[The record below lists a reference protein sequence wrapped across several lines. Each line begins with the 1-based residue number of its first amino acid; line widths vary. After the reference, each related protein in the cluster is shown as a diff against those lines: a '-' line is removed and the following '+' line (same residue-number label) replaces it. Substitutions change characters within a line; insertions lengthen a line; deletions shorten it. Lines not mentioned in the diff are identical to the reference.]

1 MDQQIIQDLVLTEL
15 NIIKTDGGDVLHGM
29 KKSDPGFI
37 SFGEAYF
44 STVTKNSIKAWKRH
58 HKMTM
63 NLIVPSGE
71 IGFGIFDDREES
83 ESFGKFSTIV
93 LSQSNYFRLTVPP
106 MLWLGFKGLS
116 KDLSY
121 LLNIADIAHD
131 PNEVDHLDL
140 NEIDYDWSYL
150 K

>member
-1 MDQQIIQDLVLTEL
+1 MLFR
-15 NIIKTDGGDVLHGM
+15 
-29 KKSDPGFI
+29 S
-37 SFGEAYF
+37 
-44 STVTKNSIKAWKRH
+44 
-58 HKMTM
+58 
-63 NLIVPSGE
+63 
-71 IGFGIFDDREES
+71 FGIFDDREES

-116 KDLSY
+116 EDLSY